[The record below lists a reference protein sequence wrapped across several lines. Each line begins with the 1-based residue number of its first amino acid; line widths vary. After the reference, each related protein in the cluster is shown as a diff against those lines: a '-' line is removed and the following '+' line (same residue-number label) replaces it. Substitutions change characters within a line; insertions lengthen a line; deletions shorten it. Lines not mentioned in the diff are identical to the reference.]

1 MFMFPLKSWAQLL
14 EILSFKVLFKNRI
27 LISCLTVVKWFYI
40 SKLEVS
46 IGWGET
52 ICQWVLAVLL
62 ERGWPAHTLL
72 LWHPDLTWVLPGD
85 GVTIHEQAQP
95 FLLYLSHSQL
105 SLKGKMCA
113 QRITRIIFRA
123 PLCCLCETFMSTM
136 DEVVETECKY
146 PIFLS

>member
-1 MFMFPLKSWAQLL
+1 MFMFLLKSWAQLL

-62 ERGWPAHTLL
+62 ERLACPHTVA
-72 LWHPDLTWVLPGD
+72 LTSWSHLSPSWRWSD
-85 GVTIHEQAQP
+85 IHEQAQP
-95 FLLYLSHSQL
+95 FLLCLSHSQL